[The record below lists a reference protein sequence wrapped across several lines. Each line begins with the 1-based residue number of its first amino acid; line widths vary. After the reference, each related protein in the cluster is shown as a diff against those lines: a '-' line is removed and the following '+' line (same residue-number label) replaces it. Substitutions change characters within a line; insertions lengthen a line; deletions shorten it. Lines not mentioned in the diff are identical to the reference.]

1 MGKKVLAFAAGIF
14 VLFTL
19 GWWLWSRH
27 VSPVAPQTP
36 ARTVSSTSTAAASAT
51 GSSPNRPGAFQRQLY
66 TDIETNGLTPERAKQ
81 LFSLAIGPLPGV
93 TVPDNARDPEDFCGT
108 RAVGD
113 IFHVWNALSAD
124 QQAAVTRLLNMD
136 RWTAKS
142 SRSLAPSL
150 VGFAMPH
157 LELASYTSFSS
168 GPTTGLFDY
177 KKYLDDANFKI
188 AGHYGATPLPY
199 GFDVG
204 QDEPGN
210 GSAKAT
216 TSQWDDH
223 GVPVP
228 DVCHIHIFEP
238 IIVKSGYGPI
248 DVQSIM
254 AHEMFHCYQQ
264 KVAVSSN
271 AVNSLHGW
279 ISEGEADWVMAEL
292 VPDAQAFVKDWNA
305 YATAPSVPYYQRGQ
319 VALGVYGHLQD
330 MLNDAKAV
338 WDKLLIIVQ
347 QGIGGQDDAPFGVLT
362 AGNRQQ
368 FLASWGASFFVQNDQ
383 QNWKMSL
390 PGHGPT
396 QKAVPQ
402 QINVAVDELKPF
414 GIISPYEA
422 QVLEVSSSGDVIVF
436 GMFHGY
442 GRIHDNGFNVDQ
454 LLNDGD
460 FVSLCLKPEKCQCL
474 ADTPGASVNFTN
486 ATPPISVGLQAGD
499 DFAQAGAIAK
509 SLDQYCKKPD
519 PPPLAQVDPGGGG
532 GGGGA
537 GDPPEDKPTPDPGT
551 SQGDTHIA
559 TFDGALYDFQVVG
572 EYTLVKSTKDDFAVQ
587 IRQVPRGH
595 SRTVTVNQAVATK
608 MGGQRLSITGED
620 GGRLVLRIDGKET
633 ADPAVRLSGGS
644 ITRSS
649 TLYGTV
655 FRLEWPDGTL
665 LRVEGPASALNVRVV
680 PSESRRGTLAGLLG
694 NDNGT
699 SLDDLMAGGRE
710 IGITPAPDLITHAFA
725 DAWRVADRASLFDYL
740 PGQSPA
746 TFTDPTFPDAHV
758 DPNSVPNREAAEAR
772 CRESG
777 ITDRTLLNDC
787 IIDYGETSDFL
798 FASSYS
804 RSQQMLA
811 ARAVIP
817 HRAEGLLRTVMM
829 SGTVSD
835 AATRPEQRFS
845 AQAGDI
851 VWLGNPGCVDN
862 YMQASFKAPDGKFV
876 PGTGGAICADGRL
889 VLQATGEYLIQTR
902 EKNPPGPFHIPIRFV
917 RRDRTA
923 STTYGSVVA
932 GDIETRGAH
941 DIYTFDGH
949 VDDVLR
955 FSGEGCELSILVVG
969 LIDPNG
975 HDMLGPSCRS
985 GTDLRLR
992 MAGEYK
998 LVINAGDGGFG
1009 PYHFVFQ
1016 GASGTRPAEK

>member
-1 MGKKVLAFAAGIF
+1 MGKKVLALAAGIV

-27 VSPVAPQTP
+27 ASPGAPQTP
-36 ARTVSSTSTAAASAT
+36 ARTASSTTPAGSAP

-66 TDIETNGLTPERAKQ
+66 TDIETSGMSPERAKQ

-93 TVPDNARDPEDFCGT
+93 TVPDNARDPDDFCGT
-108 RAVGD
+108 RAVSA
-113 IFHVWNALSAD
+113 ILHVWNTLSAD

-136 RWTAKS
+136 RWTTKS
-142 SRSLAPSL
+142 TRTLPPSFI
-150 VGFAMPH
+150 GFAAPH
-157 LELASYTSFSS
+157 LELASYTSLSS

-204 QDEPGN
+204 QDRPDN
-210 GSAKAT
+210 KTAKAF
-216 TSQWDDH
+216 TSRWDNHD
-223 GVPVP
+223 VPVS
-228 DVCHIHIFEP
+228 DYCHIHIWEP
-238 IIVKSGYGPI
+238 IIVESGYTAT

-264 KVAVSSN
+264 KVAGTPD
-271 AVNSLHGW
+271 AFRSLNGW

-319 VALGVYGHLQD
+319 VGLGVYGHLED

-347 QGIGGQDDAPFGVLT
+347 QGVDGHDDAAFDVLT

-368 FLASWGASFFVQNDQ
+368 FLASWGASFFVENNQ

-396 QKAVPQ
+396 AKAVPQ
-402 QINVAVDELKPF
+402 QITVAVDELKPF
-414 GIISPYEA
+414 GIISPYQA

-436 GMFHGY
+436 GMLHGY
-442 GRIHDNGFNVDQ
+442 GRIHDKGFKVDQ

-474 ADTPGASVNFTN
+474 ADTPGASVNFIN

-519 PPPLAQVDPGGGG
+519 PPPLSQVDPGGGGG

-537 GDPPEDKPTPDPGT
+537 GDPPEDKPIPDPGT
-551 SQGDTHIA
+551 SQGDTHI
-559 TFDGALYDFQVVG
+559 TTLDGSLYDFQAVG

-587 IRQVPRGH
+587 IRQVPLGH

-608 MGGQRLSITGED
+608 MGGQRVSITGED
-620 GGRLVLRIDGKET
+620 GARLVLRIDGKEST
-633 ADPAVRLSGGS
+633 DAVLRLSGGV

-665 LRVEGPASALNVRVV
+665 LRVEDPARAMKVTVV

-699 SLDDLMAGGRE
+699 PLDDLVAGGRE
-710 IGITPAPDLITHAFA
+710 LGMTPAPDLITHAFA
-725 DAWRVADRASLFDYL
+725 DAWRVAGGASLFDYL
-740 PGQSPA
+740 PGQSAA
-746 TFTDPTFPDAHV
+746 TFTDPTFPDSHV
-758 DPNSVPNREAAEAR
+758 DPNNVPNREAAEAR

-777 ITDRTLLNDC
+777 ITDSRLLNDC

-798 FASSYS
+798 FASAY
-804 RSQQMLA
+804 RHSQQMLA

-817 HRAEGLLRTVMM
+817 HRAEGVLRTVLMR
-829 SGTVSD
+829 GTVSD
-835 AATRPEQRFS
+835 AAPRPEWRFS
-845 AQAGDI
+845 GQAGDI
-851 VWLGNPGCVDN
+851 VWLGNPDCVDN
-862 YMQASFKAPDGKFV
+862 YMQASFKGPDGKFV
-876 PGTGGAICADGRL
+876 RGTGGAICADGRL
-889 VLQATGEYLIQTR
+889 VLPAAGEYFIQTR
-902 EKNPPGPFHIPIRFV
+902 EKNPPGPFRIPIRFV
-917 RRDRTA
+917 RGDRTA

-941 DIYTFDGH
+941 DIYTFDGRA
-949 VDDVLR
+949 DDVLR
-955 FSGEGCELSILVVG
+955 FSGEGCELSILVVSV
-969 LIDPNG
+969 IDPNG
-975 HDMLGPSCRS
+975 HDVLGPSCRS

-992 MAGEYK
+992 MTGEYK
-998 LVINAGDGGFG
+998 LVINGGDGGFG

-1016 GASGTRPAEK
+1016 GASGAAPAAK